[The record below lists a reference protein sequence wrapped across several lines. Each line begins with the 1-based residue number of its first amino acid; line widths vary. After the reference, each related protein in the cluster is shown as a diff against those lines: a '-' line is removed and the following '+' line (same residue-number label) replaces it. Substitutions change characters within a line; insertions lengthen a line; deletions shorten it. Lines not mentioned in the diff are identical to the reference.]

1 VLRSDNR
8 GEYTSKEFLD
18 YSVAV
23 GIKKELIVPYN
34 PQQNGVA
41 KRKNRTIIGAA
52 WEMVD
57 DQGFPFFLWAEA
69 SHRVVYIQNR
79 SPHTIFG
86 KFTPEEV
93 FTSTKLDVS
102 YLHI

>member
-1 VLRSDNR
+1 MFRALVENQTSRKIRVLRSDIGGN
-8 GEYTSKEFLD
+8 YTSEKFVD
-18 YSVAV
+18 YCSAA

-69 SHRVVYIQNR
+69 SHRVVYI
-79 SPHTIFG
+79 
-86 KFTPEEV
+86 
-93 FTSTKLDVS
+93 
-102 YLHI
+102 